1 MKNTVDLQTFISRH
15 DLVWHRLP
23 RVWYEAP
30 FIANGF
36 FGCTAWFKDDDKT
49 LVLALGHTCVY
60 DNRKIDY
67 RGDDTLIKTP
77 RLPVG
82 NVEITFCGKVTGVDM
97 RLDIFNAELR
107 GTVFTEAGECKF
119 TLKSLNGADCILFTH
134 TESGTEKPEIAYKPV
149 SAVSPRVKALRKTG
163 ENAFADYAEPRKPY
177 TFTETFGKSFVQ
189 PYFNG
194 GGFCVAECETEGE
207 YAVALAYDDEN
218 ENTAREKANGII
230 LKVNCEKSVLCAE
243 HKKWWNSFYEK
254 SFLSWNDGFYECF
267 YYIQLYKLA
276 CASRENGAPFDTCG
290 PWLSDS
296 TRWPGTWWNLNVE
309 LTVSPL
315 YTSNHIEIAKCV
327 SNALKNGFDKLIEN
341 VPEKYR
347 ADCAAL
353 GRTTEHDMY
362 APVCEPGDLLHENWM
377 REAGNLVW
385 ALFYCYT
392 EYKMTGDRALVT
404 ETVYPLLK
412 RAVQYYLYFLY
423 KGADG
428 RLHLKATLSPEYM
441 KSDSDDVN
449 YDLSLLKWGLIK
461 LCELNK
467 EFGFN
472 DEKADEWQSVLEN
485 LTDFPQAEGEGL
497 KIAGETPYAESH
509 RHYSHIL
516 SFYPLHVLDRD
527 NPRDRKLVDDTIDF
541 WQSKPEALLGYSQ
554 TGAASMRAMLRNG
567 DAALMHLNNL
577 MNGFVRPNTM
587 YHEDGNPVIETP
599 PSAATAILEMF
610 LQSHD
615 GYIDFFPA
623 VPGEW
628 QNVCFDKLLCE
639 GAFEAGGELQNG
651 KLKWLKI
658 TSLSGNSCRF
668 KANFAGTEPTAD
680 KAYSCENGFYTVNL
694 AKGESITLAVDCETC
709 VHAVEVDR
717 INCFGLV

>member
-1 MKNTVDLQTFISRH
+1 MKNTVDMREFMSRH
-15 DLVWHRLP
+15 DLVWKRLP

-36 FGCTAWFKDDDKT
+36 FGCTAWFKGDNKT
-49 LVLALGHTCVY
+49 LVLALGHTSVY
-60 DNRKIDY
+60 DNRELTY

-82 NVEITFCGKVTGVDM
+82 NAEITFDGEITDIDM
-97 RLDIFNAELR
+97 RLDIYDAEVR
-107 GTVFTEAGECKF
+107 GRICTTKGECEF
-119 TLKSLNGADCILFTH
+119 SLKSLNDADCIVFAH
-134 TESGTEKPEIAYKPV
+134 TEKDEVLEIAYKPV
-149 SAVSPRVKALRKTG
+149 SAVSPRVVALRKTG
-163 ENAFADYAEPRKPY
+163 ENQFTDYADPRTPY
-177 TFTETFGKSFVQ
+177 SENNIYCKTFVQ

-194 GGFCVAECETEGE
+194 GGFCVAERETAGE
-207 YAVALAYDDEN
+207 YLVALAYDDVN
-218 ENTAREKANGII
+218 EKGALKKAEGII
-230 LKVNCEKSVLCAE
+230 EKVMNEKRSLCEA
-243 HKKWWNSFYEK
+243 HKEWWNSFYKK
-254 SFLSWNDGFYECF
+254 SFLSWNDGFYESF

-327 SNALKNGFDKLIEN
+327 SNALKNGFGKLIEN

-347 ADCAAL
+347 ADCVAL
-353 GRTTEHDMY
+353 GRTTEHDLY
-362 APVCEPGDLLHENWM
+362 APVCEPGDLGHENWM

-392 EYKMTGDRALVT
+392 EYRMTGDRALIT

-428 RLHLKATLSPEYM
+428 RLHLKATLSPEYI

-449 YDLSLLKWGLIK
+449 YDLSLLKWGLLK
-461 LCELNK
+461 LIELNM
-467 EFGFN
+467 EFCFN
-472 DEKADEWQSVLEN
+472 DEKADEWQYTLEN
-485 LTDFPQAEGEGL
+485 LTDFPQADGEGM

-516 SFYPLHVLDRD
+516 AFYPLHVLDRD
-527 NPRDRKLVDDTIDF
+527 NAADRKLVDETINF

-554 TGAASMRAMLRNG
+554 TGAASMRAMLRDGN
-567 DAALMHLNNL
+567 AALSHLDRL
-577 MNGFVRPNTM
+577 MNGFVQPNTM

-623 VPGEW
+623 VPNKW
-628 QNVCFDKLLCE
+628 RNVCFDKLLCE
-639 GAFEAGGELQNG
+639 GGFEVGAELCGG

-658 TSLSGNSCRF
+658 TSLNGSPCRF
-668 KANFAGTEPTAD
+668 KADFAETEPTAD
-680 KAYSCENGFYTVNL
+680 KPYNYENGLYTANL
-694 AKGESITLAVDCETC
+694 AKGESITLAVECETC
-709 VHAVEVDR
+709 VHAVDVDR

>member
-1 MKNTVDLQTFISRH
+1 MKNTVDLQSFISRH
-15 DLVWHRLP
+15 DLVWHSLP
-23 RVWYEAP
+23 RVWHEAP

-36 FGCTAWFKDDDKT
+36 FGCTAWFKDDAGT
-49 LVLALGHTCVY
+49 LVLALGHTGVY

-82 NVEITFCGKVTGVDM
+82 NVEITFGGKVTGVDM

-107 GTVFTEAGECKF
+107 GTVFTEAGECEF
-119 TLKSLNGADCILFTH
+119 TLKSLNGTDCILFTH
-134 TESGTEKPEIAYKPV
+134 TERGAEKPEIAYKPV
-149 SAVSPRVKALRKTG
+149 SAVSPRVKALRRTG
-163 ENAFADYAEPRKPY
+163 ENAFTDYAEPRTPH
-177 TFTETFGKSFVQ
+177 TFTESFGKSFVQ

-194 GGFCVAECETEGE
+194 GGFCVAERETEGE

-230 LKVNCEKSVLCAE
+230 HKVTVEKAALCAG

-327 SNALKNGFDKLIEN
+327 SNALKNGFGKLIEN

-362 APVCEPGDLLHENWM
+362 APVCEPGDLNHENWM

-392 EYKMTGDRALVT
+392 EYKMTGDRALIT

-449 YDLSLLKWGLIK
+449 YDLSLLKWGLTK
-461 LCELNK
+461 LIELNS

-472 DEKADEWQSVLEN
+472 DEKAAEWQRTLEN
-485 LTDFPQAEGEGL
+485 LTDYPQTAGEGL
-497 KIAGETPYAESH
+497 KIAGDTPYAESH

-516 SFYPLHVLDRD
+516 AFYPLHVLDRD
-527 NPRDRKLVDDTIDF
+527 NASDRKLVDETINF

-554 TGAASMRAMLRNG
+554 TGAASMRAMLRDGNS
-567 DAALMHLNNL
+567 ALMHLNNL

-623 VPGEW
+623 VPDKW

-639 GAFEAGGELQNG
+639 GGFEVGAELQNG

-658 TSLSGNSCRF
+658 TSLNGSPCRF
-668 KANFAGTEPTAD
+668 KADFAETEPTAD
-680 KAYSCENGFYTVNL
+680 KPYNYENGLYTANL
-694 AKGESITLAVDCETC
+694 AMGESITLAVECEAC
-709 VHAVEVDR
+709 VHAVDVDR